1 MKLLRLPT
9 HLKLCSPLLT
19 TKGRAKDSGSF
30 AISFPIRGNLSRD
43 SVSRSRGNDLRSR
56 DKRGDQERN
65 GRIFTDSLYRR
76 YLLKFVASL
85 RRRVFEAFRTYHA
98 SSLFLDITS
107 TRMHASTQIHRS
119 QDCKEIEGDF
129 FFQPSQTVSLLL
141 WNQNEGQGEAEHES
155 AFGGCFAPLLTRCLT
170 SIMLL

>member
-1 MKLLRLPT
+1 MVEYLRI
-9 HLKLCSPLLT
+9 LCIADICL
-19 TKGRAKDSGSF
+19 
-30 AISFPIRGNLSRD
+30 N
-43 SVSRSRGNDLRSR
+43 
-56 DKRGDQERN
+56 
-65 GRIFTDSLYRR
+65 
-76 YLLKFVASL
+76 SL
-85 RRRVFEAFRTYHA
+85 RPCEGVFEAFRTYHA